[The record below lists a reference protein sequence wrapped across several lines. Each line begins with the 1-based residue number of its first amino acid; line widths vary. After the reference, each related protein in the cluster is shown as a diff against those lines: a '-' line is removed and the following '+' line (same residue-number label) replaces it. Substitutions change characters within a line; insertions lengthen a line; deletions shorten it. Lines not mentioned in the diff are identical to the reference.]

1 MLKDP
6 QTPRNDRAVSTY
18 FQVFEG
24 YGIRENIFI
33 VLSVD
38 SENFRISHLLAVLH
52 LLMNIF

>member
-6 QTPRNDRAVSTY
+6 QTSLNDRAVSKY

-24 YGIRENIFI
+24 YGIRENTFI

-38 SENFRISHLLAVLH
+38 LENFRISNLH